1 MTNTS
6 LEAQIIDGLAAGGI
20 RRRLSENKLF
30 ETYAY
35 FVSEGVRKYRLDR
48 EESAGAYADA
58 VLAAVGNIASGG
70 FEQRASLKTYLF
82 QIFSNKCV
90 DLTRK
95 KSTNKSKVHQGTV
108 WIDELPLPDDS
119 RNILRRLMDASKL
132 EAVKAQIARLG
143 DKCQTMLLRWGEG
156 YSDSELASELG
167 YNSEA
172 VAKTSRLRCL
182 QKLREFCQGTYA

>member
-1 MTNTS
+1 MS
-6 LEAQIIDGLAAGGI
+6 SFLESEILDGLRAGGI

-35 FVSEGVRKYRLDR
+35 FVNEGVRKYRLDR
-48 EESAGAYADA
+48 DESAGAFADA
-58 VLAAVGNIASGG
+58 VLAAVGNITGGG

-90 DLTRK
+90 DLSRK
-95 KSTNKSKVHQGTV
+95 KTTNKSKVHQGTV

-119 RNILRRLMDASKL
+119 RNVLRRLIDASQL
-132 EAVKAQIARLG
+132 DAVKARIARLG
-143 DKCQTMLLRWGEG
+143 EKCQTMLLRWGEG
-156 YSDSELASELG
+156 YTDSEIASELG
-167 YNSEA
+167 YHTEA

-182 QKLREFCQGTYA
+182 QKLRELCLGN